1 MTPPR
6 LPYLKLVLATLAFGT
21 ILSVV
26 MLIPDWFG
34 EAASTAASPIDRLM
48 DVTIILS
55 SYIFAGVCVAL
66 GYALIKWRVKPGD
79 ESDGLPIHGNTKLE
93 IVWTVIPAIIVTV
106 LGAYSWIVL
115 DDIEAK
121 DKDVQIVNVYSQ
133 QFAWTF
139 GYPEQGNKWSEG
151 ELHVPV
157 DRQVEFKL
165 HAQDVL
171 HSFWVPEWRIKKDN
185 VPGITTNAIITP
197 DKIGTY
203 QLICTELCGFGHTT
217 MRAKVVVESEEN
229 FEKYMKSLDTTV
241 PDGLYL
247 TADQA
252 LEIEREAQA
261 RDDGIDG
268 SGVDETAKDNVDQS

>member
-1 MTPPR
+1 MTPR

-21 ILSVV
+21 IIAVIMVL
-26 MLIPDWFG
+26 PNWFG
-34 EAASTAASPIDRLM
+34 EEASTAAPQIDRLM
-48 DVTIILS
+48 DVTIVLS
-55 SYIFAGVCVAL
+55 AYIFAGVCVAL

-79 ESDGLPIHGNTKLE
+79 ESDGLPIHGNTRLE
-93 IVWTVIPAIIVTV
+93 IIWTVIPAVIVIF
-106 LGAYSWIVL
+106 LAGYSWVVL

-121 DKDVQIVNVYSQ
+121 DKDVQVVNVYSQ

-203 QLICTELCGFGHTT
+203 QLICTELCGIGHTT
-217 MRAKVVVESEEN
+217 MRAKVVVESKED
-229 FEKYMKSLDTTV
+229 FEKYMKSLKTTV

-247 TADQA
+247 TADQQ

-261 RDDGIDG
+261 KEDGIGG
-268 SGVDETAKDNVDQS
+268 SGVDETAKDNVGQS

>member
-1 MTPPR
+1 MTR

-21 ILSVV
+21 VISIL
-26 MLIPDWFG
+26 MLQVDWNG
-34 EAASTAASPIDRLM
+34 DAGSTAAAPIDTLLN
-48 DVTIILS
+48 VTIVIS

-93 IVWTVIPAIIVTV
+93 IVWTLIPLIIVLA
-106 LGAYSWIVL
+106 LGGYSWAVL
-115 DDIEAK
+115 NDIENK
-121 DKDVQIVNVYSQ
+121 DSDAQEINVYSQ

-157 DRQVEFKL
+157 DRQAIFKL
-165 HAQDVL
+165 NAQDVL
-171 HSFWVPEWRIKKDN
+171 HSFWVPEWRIKMDN
-185 VPGITTNAIITP
+185 VPGITTEAIVTP

-217 MRAKVVVESEEN
+217 MRAKVVVESEADY
-229 FEKYMKSLDTTV
+229 EKWVSGLSQEV
-241 PDGLYL
+241 PKDLL
-247 TADQA
+247 FTADQA
-252 LEIEREAQA
+252 LALERQMQEKSG
-261 RDDGIDG
+261 GIDG
-268 SGVDETAKDNVDQS
+268 SGVDETEKKNVDQS